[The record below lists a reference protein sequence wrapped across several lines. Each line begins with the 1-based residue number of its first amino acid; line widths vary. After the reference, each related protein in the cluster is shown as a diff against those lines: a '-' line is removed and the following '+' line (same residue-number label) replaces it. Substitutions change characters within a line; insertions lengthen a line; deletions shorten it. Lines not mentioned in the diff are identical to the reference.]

1 VCNNILPESKNQ
13 DRRDLGSRN
22 GSTQKGQEGRRER
35 TQVDTVSSPESRN
48 REQTEVE
55 KEAKKEPPRA
65 GSDKR
70 A

>member
-65 GSDKR
+65 GTDKR